1 MDLEFTISN
10 INQEFDSIGVYYDF
24 DWESIAYSDGIN
36 TSEGFLRNI
45 NISDVLEEAIKEID
59 DIGAML
65 WESVLED
72 GFSNEKIK
80 IEFYYQGFI
89 EDLIDRNLINEW
101 KTILS
106 VYSISEAFDITG
118 ANEDFIIA
126 EAEEIKEML

>member
-10 INQEFDSIGVYYDF
+10 RKKEFDSIGVYYDF

-36 TSEGFLRNI
+36 TSEGFIRNI
-45 NISDVLEEAIKEID
+45 NISDVLKEAIKEID
-59 DIGAML
+59 DIGVIL

-80 IEFYYQGFI
+80 IEFYYQGFK

-101 KTILS
+101 ETILS
-106 VYSISEAFDITG
+106 LYSISEAFDITG
-118 ANEDFIIA
+118 ANEDFIIS